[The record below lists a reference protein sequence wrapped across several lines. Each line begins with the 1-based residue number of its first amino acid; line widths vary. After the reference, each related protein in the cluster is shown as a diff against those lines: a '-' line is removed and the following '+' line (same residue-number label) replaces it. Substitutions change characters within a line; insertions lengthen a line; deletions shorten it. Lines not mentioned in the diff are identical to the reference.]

1 MITLA
6 RATYLHEADMIRMRL
21 EASGIKAFIPD
32 QNTSSIQPL
41 FSNAIGGIR
50 IQIDENDLARAREVL
65 KNELPQADRGMF
77 ECPVC
82 KYDTVAYEGI
92 SKRFAFLSLFLLGIP
107 LLWRKRVCKCNSC
120 GHQWK
125 EA

>member
-1 MITLA
+1 MITLTT
-6 RATYLHEADMIRMRL
+6 ATYLHEADMIRMRL

-65 KNELPQADRGMF
+65 KNALPQADRGIF
-77 ECPVC
+77 ECPAC
-82 KYDTVAYEGI
+82 KSDAVTYEGI
-92 SKRFAFLSLFLLGIP
+92 SKQFAFLSLFLLGIP
-107 LLWRKRVCKCNSC
+107 LLWRKRECRCGSC
-120 GHQWK
+120 GHRWI
-125 EA
+125 EP